1 MAMRSHLL
9 VEVYTPCHYL
19 VCGGRR
25 QMYVAYLMESGHNL
39 PMTPSH
45 EHVEVILGLQGRLVI
60 PAVLRKDLGLTPGTT
75 MVARIEDNRLILE
88 KPDAIWARIEGRF
101 SPVPSTVH
109 LADELIAERREMAKK
124 ENQA

>member
-1 MAMRSHLL
+1 M
-9 VEVYTPCHYL
+9 YL
-19 VCGGRR
+19 
-25 QMYVAYLMESGHNL
+25 YHNFF
-39 PMTPSH
+39 MTPSH

-75 MVARIEDNRLILE
+75 MVARIENNRLILE

-124 ENQA
+124 ESQV

>member
-1 MAMRSHLL
+1 MI
-9 VEVYTPCHYL
+9 
-19 VCGGRR
+19 
-25 QMYVAYLMESGHNL
+25 
-39 PMTPSH
+39 PSH
-45 EHVEVILGLQGRLVI
+45 EHVEVILGQQGRLVI

-109 LADELIAERREMAKK
+109 LADELIAERREMAKFVRP
-124 ENQA
+124 A